1 MAKRTSARPSPEQLR
16 LNLRRR
22 QFAARMRQKGAA
34 RTIAKAWHESA
45 ILEGRYYNNKMKR
58 EFAARM
64 KAKADARRRE
74 VAARRIAKAW
84 RGYSN
89 G

>member
-1 MAKRTSARPSPEQLR
+1 MGKRTTAKMTPAQFQLHI
-16 LNLRRR
+16 RRR
-22 QFAARMRQKGAA
+22 AFAARMREKGAA
-34 RTIAKAWHESA
+34 RTIAKAWRESA
-45 ILEGRYYNNKMKR
+45 LLEGRYYNNKMKR
-58 EFAARM
+58 EFEVRM

>member
-1 MAKRTSARPSPEQLR
+1 MGKRITAKITPAQFQL
-16 LNLRRR
+16 NIRRR
-22 QFAARMRQKGAA
+22 AFAARMRDKGAA
-34 RTIAKAWHESA
+34 RTIAKAWRESA
-45 ILEGRYYNNKMKR
+45 ILEGRYYNNKLKR

-64 KAKADARRRE
+64 RAKADARRRE

-89 G
+89 Q